1 MVSTAG
7 HYKHDLN
14 PDNPLGMK
22 GEVAEA
28 YGSLIEQLWS
38 GSTSSFAPRL
48 FKVQFFDAFVHSL
61 FRAD

>member
-1 MVSTAG
+1 
-7 HYKHDLN
+7 
-14 PDNPLGMK
+14 MK

-38 GSTSSFAPRL
+38 GSTSSFAPRV
-48 FKVQFFDAFVHSL
+48 FKVQLFDAFVQSL